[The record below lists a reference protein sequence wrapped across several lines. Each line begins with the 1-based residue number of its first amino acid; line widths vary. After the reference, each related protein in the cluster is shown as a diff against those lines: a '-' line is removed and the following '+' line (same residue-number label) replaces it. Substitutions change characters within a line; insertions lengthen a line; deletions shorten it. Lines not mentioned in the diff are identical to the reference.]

1 MTTRCGLIAILGA
14 PNAGK
19 STLVNRLAGS
29 KVTIVSPKPQ
39 TTRFRVR
46 AVVMRGESQLVLVDT
61 PGIFTPRR
69 RLDRAMVAAAWGG
82 AQDADISLLIVDA
95 RAGLTEPLRA
105 IIERLSKTRR
115 PIWLV
120 LNKTDLIPRERLLPL
135 TAELHQL
142 LPFAET
148 FMISAEKGE
157 GLDLLLDRLAQT
169 MPPGPFLFPE
179 DDLTDLPNRMLAAE
193 IVREQILRQ
202 THQEVPHHASVE
214 TETWT
219 EKPDGSVRIDC
230 TIYIARATQKAI
242 LIGDKG
248 SRIREIGRL
257 ARLELIKLLERPVH
271 LFLNVKEKPDWDE
284 TAARIR
290 AEGMDKM
297 ADVYSRGPTRLV
309 FEEKDPRGFK
319 EFQAQLT
326 EHSTEGSALTMQGV
340 QRERPSLFDLEAGFK
355 QMKVPTLVIAG
366 DEDDPTL
373 EPSLFLKRSI
383 MSSALLVMPKCGH
396 TMNLEDPD
404 AFNRALLDFV
414 TQVDCGRWTQ
424 RIPESL
430 SGAIIAAK
438 EK

>member
-95 RAGLTEPLRA
+95 RAGLTEPLRG
-105 IIERLSKTRR
+105 IIEKLGKTRL

-120 LNKTDLIPRERLLPL
+120 LNKTDLIPREQLLPL
-135 TAELHQL
+135 TAELHKL

-157 GLDLLLDRLAQT
+157 GLDRLLDRLAEAV
-169 MPPGPFLFPE
+169 PPGPYLFPE

-230 TIYIARATQKAI
+230 TIYIARASQKAI

-257 ARLELIKLLERPVH
+257 ARLELTKLLERPVH

-290 AEGMDKM
+290 AIG
-297 ADVYSRGPTRLV
+297 
-309 FEEKDPRGFK
+309 
-319 EFQAQLT
+319 
-326 EHSTEGSALTMQGV
+326 
-340 QRERPSLFDLEAGFK
+340 
-355 QMKVPTLVIAG
+355 
-366 DEDDPTL
+366 
-373 EPSLFLKRSI
+373 
-383 MSSALLVMPKCGH
+383 
-396 TMNLEDPD
+396 LED
-404 AFNRALLDFV
+404 A
-414 TQVDCGRWTQ
+414 G
-424 RIPESL
+424 
-430 SGAIIAAK
+430 
-438 EK
+438 

>member
-135 TAELHQL
+135 TAELHKL

-257 ARLELIKLLERPVH
+257 ARLELTKLLERPVH
-271 LFLNVKEKPDWDE
+271 LFLNVKEKADWDE

-290 AEGMDKM
+290 AIG
-297 ADVYSRGPTRLV
+297 
-309 FEEKDPRGFK
+309 
-319 EFQAQLT
+319 
-326 EHSTEGSALTMQGV
+326 
-340 QRERPSLFDLEAGFK
+340 
-355 QMKVPTLVIAG
+355 
-366 DEDDPTL
+366 
-373 EPSLFLKRSI
+373 
-383 MSSALLVMPKCGH
+383 
-396 TMNLEDPD
+396 LED
-404 AFNRALLDFV
+404 A
-414 TQVDCGRWTQ
+414 G
-424 RIPESL
+424 
-430 SGAIIAAK
+430 
-438 EK
+438 

>member
-19 STLVNRLAGS
+19 STLVNRLVGS

-82 AQDADISLLIVDA
+82 AQDADISLLMVDA
-95 RAGLTEPLRA
+95 RAGLTEPLRG
-105 IIERLSKTRR
+105 IIEKLGKTRR
-115 PIWLV
+115 SIWLV
-120 LNKTDLIPRERLLPL
+120 LNKTDLIPRELLLPL
-135 TAELHQL
+135 TAELHKL

-157 GLDLLLDRLAQT
+157 GLDRLLDHLAEAV
-169 MPPGPFLFPE
+169 PPGPYLFPE

-214 TETWT
+214 TEAWT

-230 TIYIARATQKAI
+230 TIYIARASQKAI

-257 ARLELIKLLERPVH
+257 ARLELTKLLERPVH

-290 AEGMDKM
+290 AIG
-297 ADVYSRGPTRLV
+297 
-309 FEEKDPRGFK
+309 
-319 EFQAQLT
+319 
-326 EHSTEGSALTMQGV
+326 
-340 QRERPSLFDLEAGFK
+340 
-355 QMKVPTLVIAG
+355 
-366 DEDDPTL
+366 
-373 EPSLFLKRSI
+373 
-383 MSSALLVMPKCGH
+383 
-396 TMNLEDPD
+396 LED
-404 AFNRALLDFV
+404 A
-414 TQVDCGRWTQ
+414 G
-424 RIPESL
+424 
-430 SGAIIAAK
+430 
-438 EK
+438 

>member
-95 RAGLTEPLRA
+95 RAGLTEPLRG
-105 IIERLSKTRR
+105 IIERLGKTRR

-120 LNKTDLIPRERLLPL
+120 LNKTDLIPREQLLPL
-135 TAELHQL
+135 TAELHKL

-157 GLDLLLDRLAQT
+157 GLDRLLDRLAGAV
-169 MPPGPFLFPE
+169 PPGPYLFPE

-214 TETWT
+214 TEAWT

-230 TIYIARATQKAI
+230 TIYIARASQKAI

-257 ARLELIKLLERPVH
+257 ARMELTKLLERPVH

-290 AEGMDKM
+290 AIG
-297 ADVYSRGPTRLV
+297 
-309 FEEKDPRGFK
+309 
-319 EFQAQLT
+319 
-326 EHSTEGSALTMQGV
+326 
-340 QRERPSLFDLEAGFK
+340 
-355 QMKVPTLVIAG
+355 
-366 DEDDPTL
+366 
-373 EPSLFLKRSI
+373 
-383 MSSALLVMPKCGH
+383 
-396 TMNLEDPD
+396 LED
-404 AFNRALLDFV
+404 A
-414 TQVDCGRWTQ
+414 G
-424 RIPESL
+424 
-430 SGAIIAAK
+430 
-438 EK
+438 

>member
-95 RAGLTEPLRA
+95 RAGLTEPLRG
-105 IIERLSKTRR
+105 IIEKLGKTRR

-120 LNKTDLIPRERLLPL
+120 LNKTDLIPREQLLPL
-135 TAELHQL
+135 TAELHKL

-157 GLDLLLDRLAQT
+157 GLDRLLDRLAEAV
-169 MPPGPFLFPE
+169 PPGPYLFPE

-214 TETWT
+214 TEAWT

-230 TIYIARATQKAI
+230 TIYIARASQKAI

-257 ARLELIKLLERPVH
+257 ARMELTKLLERPVH

-290 AEGMDKM
+290 AIG
-297 ADVYSRGPTRLV
+297 
-309 FEEKDPRGFK
+309 
-319 EFQAQLT
+319 
-326 EHSTEGSALTMQGV
+326 
-340 QRERPSLFDLEAGFK
+340 
-355 QMKVPTLVIAG
+355 
-366 DEDDPTL
+366 
-373 EPSLFLKRSI
+373 
-383 MSSALLVMPKCGH
+383 
-396 TMNLEDPD
+396 LED
-404 AFNRALLDFV
+404 A
-414 TQVDCGRWTQ
+414 G
-424 RIPESL
+424 
-430 SGAIIAAK
+430 
-438 EK
+438 

>member
-19 STLVNRLAGS
+19 STLVNRLTGS

-82 AQDADISLLIVDA
+82 AKDADVALLIVDA

-248 SRIREIGRL
+248 SLIREIGRL
-257 ARLELIKLLERPVH
+257 ARLEFIKQLERPVH
-271 LFLNVKEKPDWDE
+271 LFLNVKEKADWDE

-290 AEGMDKM
+290 AIG
-297 ADVYSRGPTRLV
+297 
-309 FEEKDPRGFK
+309 
-319 EFQAQLT
+319 
-326 EHSTEGSALTMQGV
+326 
-340 QRERPSLFDLEAGFK
+340 
-355 QMKVPTLVIAG
+355 
-366 DEDDPTL
+366 
-373 EPSLFLKRSI
+373 
-383 MSSALLVMPKCGH
+383 
-396 TMNLEDPD
+396 LED
-404 AFNRALLDFV
+404 A
-414 TQVDCGRWTQ
+414 G
-424 RIPESL
+424 
-430 SGAIIAAK
+430 
-438 EK
+438 

>member
-105 IIERLSKTRR
+105 IIEKLGKTRR

-120 LNKTDLIPRERLLPL
+120 LNKTDLIPREQLLPL
-135 TAELHQL
+135 TAELHKL

-157 GLDLLLDRLAQT
+157 GLDRMLDRLAEAV
-169 MPPGPFLFPE
+169 PPGPYLFPE

-290 AEGMDKM
+290 AIG
-297 ADVYSRGPTRLV
+297 
-309 FEEKDPRGFK
+309 
-319 EFQAQLT
+319 
-326 EHSTEGSALTMQGV
+326 
-340 QRERPSLFDLEAGFK
+340 
-355 QMKVPTLVIAG
+355 
-366 DEDDPTL
+366 
-373 EPSLFLKRSI
+373 
-383 MSSALLVMPKCGH
+383 
-396 TMNLEDPD
+396 LED
-404 AFNRALLDFV
+404 A
-414 TQVDCGRWTQ
+414 G
-424 RIPESL
+424 
-430 SGAIIAAK
+430 
-438 EK
+438 

>member
-19 STLVNRLAGS
+19 STLVNKLAGS

-82 AQDADISLLIVDA
+82 AKDADVALLIVDA
-95 RAGLTEPLRA
+95 RAGRTEPLRA

-135 TAELHQL
+135 TAELHKL

-157 GLDLLLDRLAQT
+157 GLDLLLDRLAQI

-248 SRIREIGRL
+248 GRIREIGRL

-271 LFLNVKEKPDWDE
+271 LFLNVKEKANWDE
-284 TAARIR
+284 QAARIR
-290 AEGMDKM
+290 AIG
-297 ADVYSRGPTRLV
+297 
-309 FEEKDPRGFK
+309 
-319 EFQAQLT
+319 
-326 EHSTEGSALTMQGV
+326 
-340 QRERPSLFDLEAGFK
+340 
-355 QMKVPTLVIAG
+355 
-366 DEDDPTL
+366 
-373 EPSLFLKRSI
+373 
-383 MSSALLVMPKCGH
+383 
-396 TMNLEDPD
+396 LED
-404 AFNRALLDFV
+404 A
-414 TQVDCGRWTQ
+414 G
-424 RIPESL
+424 
-430 SGAIIAAK
+430 
-438 EK
+438 

>member
-61 PGIFTPRR
+61 PGIFAPRR

-82 AQDADISLLIVDA
+82 AKDADVALLIVDA
-95 RAGLTEPLRA
+95 RAGLTDPLRA

-271 LFLNVKEKPDWDE
+271 LFLNVKEKADWDE
-284 TAARIR
+284 QAARIR
-290 AEGMDKM
+290 AIG
-297 ADVYSRGPTRLV
+297 
-309 FEEKDPRGFK
+309 
-319 EFQAQLT
+319 
-326 EHSTEGSALTMQGV
+326 
-340 QRERPSLFDLEAGFK
+340 
-355 QMKVPTLVIAG
+355 
-366 DEDDPTL
+366 
-373 EPSLFLKRSI
+373 
-383 MSSALLVMPKCGH
+383 
-396 TMNLEDPD
+396 LED
-404 AFNRALLDFV
+404 A
-414 TQVDCGRWTQ
+414 G
-424 RIPESL
+424 
-430 SGAIIAAK
+430 
-438 EK
+438 

>member
-82 AQDADISLLIVDA
+82 AKDADVALLIVDA

-257 ARLELIKLLERPVH
+257 ARLELITLLERPVH
-271 LFLNVKEKPDWDE
+271 LFLNVKEKADWDE
-284 TAARIR
+284 TAARIG
-290 AEGMDKM
+290 AIG
-297 ADVYSRGPTRLV
+297 
-309 FEEKDPRGFK
+309 
-319 EFQAQLT
+319 
-326 EHSTEGSALTMQGV
+326 
-340 QRERPSLFDLEAGFK
+340 
-355 QMKVPTLVIAG
+355 
-366 DEDDPTL
+366 
-373 EPSLFLKRSI
+373 
-383 MSSALLVMPKCGH
+383 
-396 TMNLEDPD
+396 LED
-404 AFNRALLDFV
+404 A
-414 TQVDCGRWTQ
+414 G
-424 RIPESL
+424 
-430 SGAIIAAK
+430 
-438 EK
+438 

>member
-19 STLVNRLAGS
+19 STLVNRLTGS

-82 AQDADISLLIVDA
+82 AQDADVALLIVDA

-105 IIERLSKTRR
+105 IVERLSKTRR

-135 TAELHQL
+135 TAELHKL

-148 FMISAEKGE
+148 FMISADKGE

-290 AEGMDKM
+290 AIG
-297 ADVYSRGPTRLV
+297 
-309 FEEKDPRGFK
+309 
-319 EFQAQLT
+319 
-326 EHSTEGSALTMQGV
+326 
-340 QRERPSLFDLEAGFK
+340 
-355 QMKVPTLVIAG
+355 
-366 DEDDPTL
+366 
-373 EPSLFLKRSI
+373 
-383 MSSALLVMPKCGH
+383 
-396 TMNLEDPD
+396 LED
-404 AFNRALLDFV
+404 A
-414 TQVDCGRWTQ
+414 G
-424 RIPESL
+424 
-430 SGAIIAAK
+430 
-438 EK
+438 

>member
-82 AQDADISLLIVDA
+82 AQDADVALLIVDA

-105 IIERLSKTRR
+105 IVERLGKTRR

-271 LFLNVKEKPDWDE
+271 LFLNVKEKADWDE
-284 TAARIR
+284 TASRIR
-290 AEGMDKM
+290 AIG
-297 ADVYSRGPTRLV
+297 
-309 FEEKDPRGFK
+309 
-319 EFQAQLT
+319 
-326 EHSTEGSALTMQGV
+326 
-340 QRERPSLFDLEAGFK
+340 
-355 QMKVPTLVIAG
+355 
-366 DEDDPTL
+366 
-373 EPSLFLKRSI
+373 
-383 MSSALLVMPKCGH
+383 
-396 TMNLEDPD
+396 LED
-404 AFNRALLDFV
+404 A
-414 TQVDCGRWTQ
+414 G
-424 RIPESL
+424 
-430 SGAIIAAK
+430 
-438 EK
+438 

>member
-19 STLVNRLAGS
+19 STLVNKLAGS

-82 AQDADISLLIVDA
+82 AKDADVALLIVDA

-135 TAELHQL
+135 TAELHKL

-157 GLDLLLDRLAQT
+157 GLDLLLDRLAQI

-248 SRIREIGRL
+248 GRIREIGRL

-271 LFLNVKEKPDWDE
+271 LFLNVKEKANWDE
-284 TAARIR
+284 QAARIR
-290 AEGMDKM
+290 AIG
-297 ADVYSRGPTRLV
+297 
-309 FEEKDPRGFK
+309 
-319 EFQAQLT
+319 
-326 EHSTEGSALTMQGV
+326 
-340 QRERPSLFDLEAGFK
+340 
-355 QMKVPTLVIAG
+355 
-366 DEDDPTL
+366 
-373 EPSLFLKRSI
+373 
-383 MSSALLVMPKCGH
+383 
-396 TMNLEDPD
+396 LED
-404 AFNRALLDFV
+404 A
-414 TQVDCGRWTQ
+414 G
-424 RIPESL
+424 
-430 SGAIIAAK
+430 
-438 EK
+438 

>member
-19 STLVNRLAGS
+19 STLVNRLTGS

-61 PGIFTPRR
+61 PGIFAPRR

-82 AQDADISLLIVDA
+82 AKDADVALLIVDA
-95 RAGLTEPLRA
+95 RAGLTDPLRA
-105 IIERLSKTRR
+105 IVERLSKTRR

-135 TAELHQL
+135 TAELHKL

-271 LFLNVKEKPDWDE
+271 LFLNVKEKADWDE

-290 AEGMDKM
+290 AIG
-297 ADVYSRGPTRLV
+297 
-309 FEEKDPRGFK
+309 
-319 EFQAQLT
+319 
-326 EHSTEGSALTMQGV
+326 
-340 QRERPSLFDLEAGFK
+340 
-355 QMKVPTLVIAG
+355 
-366 DEDDPTL
+366 
-373 EPSLFLKRSI
+373 
-383 MSSALLVMPKCGH
+383 
-396 TMNLEDPD
+396 LED
-404 AFNRALLDFV
+404 A
-414 TQVDCGRWTQ
+414 G
-424 RIPESL
+424 
-430 SGAIIAAK
+430 
-438 EK
+438 

>member
-82 AQDADISLLIVDA
+82 AQDADISLLMVDA
-95 RAGLTEPLRA
+95 RAGLTDPLRS
-105 IIERLSKTRR
+105 IIEKLGKTRR
-115 PIWLV
+115 SIWLV
-120 LNKTDLIPRERLLPL
+120 LNKTDLIPREQLLPL
-135 TAELHQL
+135 TAELHKL

-271 LFLNVKEKPDWDE
+271 LFLNVKEKADWDE

-290 AEGMDKM
+290 AIG
-297 ADVYSRGPTRLV
+297 
-309 FEEKDPRGFK
+309 
-319 EFQAQLT
+319 
-326 EHSTEGSALTMQGV
+326 
-340 QRERPSLFDLEAGFK
+340 
-355 QMKVPTLVIAG
+355 
-366 DEDDPTL
+366 
-373 EPSLFLKRSI
+373 
-383 MSSALLVMPKCGH
+383 
-396 TMNLEDPD
+396 LED
-404 AFNRALLDFV
+404 A
-414 TQVDCGRWTQ
+414 G
-424 RIPESL
+424 
-430 SGAIIAAK
+430 
-438 EK
+438 

>member
-82 AQDADISLLIVDA
+82 AKDADVALLIVDA

-105 IIERLSKTRR
+105 IVERLSKTRR

-135 TAELHQL
+135 TAELHKL
-142 LPFAET
+142 LPFTET

-271 LFLNVKEKPDWDE
+271 LFLNVKEKADWDE

-290 AEGMDKM
+290 AIG
-297 ADVYSRGPTRLV
+297 
-309 FEEKDPRGFK
+309 
-319 EFQAQLT
+319 
-326 EHSTEGSALTMQGV
+326 
-340 QRERPSLFDLEAGFK
+340 
-355 QMKVPTLVIAG
+355 
-366 DEDDPTL
+366 
-373 EPSLFLKRSI
+373 
-383 MSSALLVMPKCGH
+383 
-396 TMNLEDPD
+396 LED
-404 AFNRALLDFV
+404 A
-414 TQVDCGRWTQ
+414 G
-424 RIPESL
+424 
-430 SGAIIAAK
+430 
-438 EK
+438 

>member
-95 RAGLTEPLRA
+95 RAGLTEPLRG
-105 IIERLSKTRR
+105 IIERLGKTRR

-120 LNKTDLIPRERLLPL
+120 LNKTDLIPREQLLPL
-135 TAELHQL
+135 TAELHKL
-142 LPFAET
+142 LAFAET

-157 GLDLLLDRLAQT
+157 GLDRLLDRLAEAV
-169 MPPGPFLFPE
+169 PPGPYLFPE

-290 AEGMDKM
+290 AIG
-297 ADVYSRGPTRLV
+297 
-309 FEEKDPRGFK
+309 
-319 EFQAQLT
+319 
-326 EHSTEGSALTMQGV
+326 
-340 QRERPSLFDLEAGFK
+340 
-355 QMKVPTLVIAG
+355 
-366 DEDDPTL
+366 
-373 EPSLFLKRSI
+373 
-383 MSSALLVMPKCGH
+383 
-396 TMNLEDPD
+396 LED
-404 AFNRALLDFV
+404 A
-414 TQVDCGRWTQ
+414 G
-424 RIPESL
+424 
-430 SGAIIAAK
+430 
-438 EK
+438 

>member
-95 RAGLTEPLRA
+95 RAGLTEPLRG
-105 IIERLSKTRR
+105 IIEKLGKTRR

-120 LNKTDLIPRERLLPL
+120 LNKTDLIPREQLLPL
-135 TAELHQL
+135 TAELHKL

-157 GLDLLLDRLAQT
+157 GLDRLLDRLAEAV
-169 MPPGPFLFPE
+169 PPGPYLFPE

-230 TIYIARATQKAI
+230 TIYIARASQKAI

-257 ARLELIKLLERPVH
+257 ARMELTKLLERPVH

-290 AEGMDKM
+290 AIG
-297 ADVYSRGPTRLV
+297 
-309 FEEKDPRGFK
+309 
-319 EFQAQLT
+319 
-326 EHSTEGSALTMQGV
+326 
-340 QRERPSLFDLEAGFK
+340 
-355 QMKVPTLVIAG
+355 
-366 DEDDPTL
+366 
-373 EPSLFLKRSI
+373 
-383 MSSALLVMPKCGH
+383 
-396 TMNLEDPD
+396 LED
-404 AFNRALLDFV
+404 A
-414 TQVDCGRWTQ
+414 G
-424 RIPESL
+424 
-430 SGAIIAAK
+430 
-438 EK
+438 